1 MKDSLLDSSIEHVE
15 EDFKDGEY
23 DLSNQKYGILQDDAR
38 KTNGNDDTSFIATN
52 DESSIESDPF
62 LNNDNLKY
70 SAKKQ
75 EENSI
80 ADQVLSK
87 FLLYSVIWT
96 FYVKLYLILLLCC
109 QIKNYEDRLSNSK
122 KLKSISQTTYSQK
135 RKESSEISK
144 GGNKGKCFFFN
155 V

>member
-1 MKDSLLDSSIEHVE
+1 MILNTDNSVANVKKTKRNILNNGQMKDSLLDSSIEHVE
-15 EDFKDGEY
+15 EDFKDGED
-23 DLSNQKYGILQDDAR
+23 DLSTQKYGILQDDVR

-96 FYVKLYLILLLCC
+96 FYVRNVSNSI
-109 QIKNYEDRLSNSK
+109 IVLSN
-122 KLKSISQTTYSQK
+122 
-135 RKESSEISK
+135 
-144 GGNKGKCFFFN
+144 
-155 V
+155 

>member
-1 MKDSLLDSSIEHVE
+1 VILNTDNSVANVKKTKRNILNNGQMKDSLLDSSIEHVE

-96 FYVKLYLILLLCC
+96 FYVRNVSNSI
-109 QIKNYEDRLSNSK
+109 IVLSN
-122 KLKSISQTTYSQK
+122 
-135 RKESSEISK
+135 
-144 GGNKGKCFFFN
+144 
-155 V
+155 

>member
-1 MKDSLLDSSIEHVE
+1 MILNTDNSVANVKKTKRNILNNGQMKDSLLDSSIEHVE
-15 EDFKDGEY
+15 EDFKDGED
-23 DLSNQKYGILQDDAR
+23 DLSTQKYGILQDDDR

-96 FYVKLYLILLLCC
+96 FYVRNVSNSI
-109 QIKNYEDRLSNSK
+109 IVLSN
-122 KLKSISQTTYSQK
+122 
-135 RKESSEISK
+135 
-144 GGNKGKCFFFN
+144 
-155 V
+155 